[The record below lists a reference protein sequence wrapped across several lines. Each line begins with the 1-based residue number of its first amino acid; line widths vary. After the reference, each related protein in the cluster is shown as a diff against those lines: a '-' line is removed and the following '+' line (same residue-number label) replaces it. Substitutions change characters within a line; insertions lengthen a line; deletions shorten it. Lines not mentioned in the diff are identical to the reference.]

1 MSESDPSSNSSKPE
15 PKAPQTVVTPEQ
27 VVASCPE
34 CRGAVDVTPLTPYTK
49 IECPHCN
56 APFRVR
62 TRLGN
67 YEITGMLGE
76 GGMSQVFLANDVTLN
91 RPVAL
96 KILHQTLSL
105 DASLTAMFEREATLM
120 ASINHPN
127 VVKVYTASSDQGYF
141 FIAMELVDNISI
153 EQMIA
158 EKGPVPEAEVLD
170 IAHDVTNGLK
180 AAYGEGL
187 IHRDIK
193 PGNMLVTNAGVA
205 KLVDFGLAVVQ
216 GGDDEV
222 EDLWATPFYVP
233 PEKLDGKQDTFVG
246 DIYSLG
252 ATFFHALAGF
262 PPFEA
267 NTSSLDELKEI
278 KKQKV
283 SLAEIAPNV
292 SKYSIEMVEKMMA
305 YDPADRPAS
314 YDELLE
320 LIESTMDF
328 VPGTTKKRTTRMA
341 EKAEGLKF
349 SDGAMK
355 SLIGGG
361 IALGL
366 GIIALAIVFS
376 GGRGD
381 GNIDDTLITGD
392 DRVIGDE
399 GISAKFI
406 GGRNA
411 LVTGDLETAK
421 IAFTALI
428 DSKEVQQPTLGWLH
442 FDQAIIH
449 LLENN
454 EVKAREHFKTLMFES
469 IFPETADETALSQKA
484 FFEKVGSAA
493 SGPLP
498 VLEESVSVFSNTTFA
513 SLGLLACGLKN
524 WNQGEFESAAVM
536 LDTFAK
542 SPVPKR
548 QAWSAE
554 LQPMARKFVG
564 DAAIL
569 KTLPRPDGKT
579 SSGDLKDMERTLGE
593 AVAKLNTKGAAPKF
607 VKARLKRCAD
617 LEEFRIESRRLAKL
631 ANEKRPKSVEGDPTV
646 MPKPVAIGPEGTGV
660 GKFNAPAA
668 KADLATLAAAVESAE
683 SLSSAYFFSAAALK
697 IESVTINSTP
707 VRRVHADVLETY
719 KRADAFLDRFV
730 AELSLADYE
739 GAVRRKEGRPLS
751 AKVTNATRENLTV
764 NLGFGEN
771 EVEIDKFDPD
781 WIREAAEVV
790 FVNVEKSP
798 LADESDIWEQA
809 AAFAL
814 VSGLLENATRLAG
827 IAGDAD
833 EEFSK
838 QWTRLSAAGLMGLRS
853 TGAPTK
859 AKDKEKGIF
868 LGDE

>member
-1 MSESDPSSNSSKPE
+1 M
-15 PKAPQTVVTPEQ
+15 
-27 VVASCPE
+27 
-34 CRGAVDVTPLTPYTK
+34 
-49 IECPHCN
+49 
-56 APFRVR
+56 
-62 TRLGN
+62 
-67 YEITGMLGE
+67 
-76 GGMSQVFLANDVTLN
+76 
-91 RPVAL
+91 
-96 KILHQTLSL
+96 
-105 DASLTAMFEREATLM
+105 
-120 ASINHPN
+120 
-127 VVKVYTASSDQGYF
+127 
-141 FIAMELVDNISI
+141 
-153 EQMIA
+153 
-158 EKGPVPEAEVLD
+158 
-170 IAHDVTNGLK
+170 
-180 AAYGEGL
+180 
-187 IHRDIK
+187 
-193 PGNMLVTNAGVA
+193 
-205 KLVDFGLAVVQ
+205 
-216 GGDDEV
+216 
-222 EDLWATPFYVP
+222 
-233 PEKLDGKQDTFVG
+233 
-246 DIYSLG
+246 
-252 ATFFHALAGF
+252 
-262 PPFEA
+262 
-267 NTSSLDELKEI
+267 
-278 KKQKV
+278 
-283 SLAEIAPNV
+283 
-292 SKYSIEMVEKMMA
+292 
-305 YDPADRPAS
+305 
-314 YDELLE
+314 
-320 LIESTMDF
+320 
-328 VPGTTKKRTTRMA
+328 
-341 EKAEGLKF
+341 
-349 SDGAMK
+349 
-355 SLIGGG
+355 
-361 IALGL
+361 
-366 GIIALAIVFS
+366 
-376 GGRGD
+376 
-381 GNIDDTLITGD
+381 
-392 DRVIGDE
+392 
-399 GISAKFI
+399 
-406 GGRNA
+406 
-411 LVTGDLETAK
+411 TGDLETAK

-554 LQPMARKFVG
+554 LRPMARKFVG